1 MHTFALGG
9 VHGGIKN
16 YICRPEDGKKIIWVD
31 VGSMYP
37 NILTKWDLLSRQ
49 VDRNGLKKWL
59 KTNKIAE
66 EWRRFQ
72 IEKYGLGVYQDMQ
85 RANRKRR

>member
-1 MHTFALGG
+1 MGF
-9 VHGGIKN
+9 
-16 YICRPEDGKKIIWVD
+16 RRE
-31 VGSMYP
+31 
-37 NILTKWDLLSRQ
+37 

-59 KTNKIAE
+59 KTNKIAQ

-85 RANRKRR
+85 RANKKRR